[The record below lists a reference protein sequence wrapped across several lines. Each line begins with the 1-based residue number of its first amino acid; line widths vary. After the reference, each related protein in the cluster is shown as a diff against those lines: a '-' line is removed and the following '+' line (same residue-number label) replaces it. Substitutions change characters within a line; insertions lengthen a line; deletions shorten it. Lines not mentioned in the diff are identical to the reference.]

1 MSPEIARPHVRPA
14 LLKPALGVLIASVA
28 MTLVGQACAQD
39 SASTQSQSIFG
50 DRFNVNFG
58 LGMAV
63 LPRYMGADEYRS
75 QVLPMLTVQRGIFFA
90 DTARGVGLQWQSD
103 SGFGASAAL
112 NYDFG
117 RTEKNSTNRPGSN
130 ELRGMGTVKGATV
143 GDFMISQQLTPWL
156 SASAEAELRVA
167 GEKRGNRYR
176 LGFEGIAYHSQTDT
190 VTLDIDAHAG
200 DGRYNQSY
208 FGVSPIQSQR
218 TGFSRFTADSG
229 IYAYSAALAWQH
241 TFDAHWSTVASVGV
255 THYTDQTR
263 GSPLVETDAEGSGL
277 IALNYAF

>member
-1 MSPEIARPHVRPA
+1 MSPAISRTHLRSA
-14 LLKPALGVLIASVA
+14 LLKPVLTVLITSAA
-28 MTLVGQACAQD
+28 MTVAGHACAQD
-39 SASTQSQSIFG
+39 STAESQSMLG

-75 QVLPMLTVQRGIFFA
+75 QVVPMLTVQRGIFFA
-90 DTARGVGLQWQSD
+90 DTTRGLGLQWQSD

-130 ELRGMGTVKGATV
+130 ELRGMSTVKGATV
-143 GDFMISQQLTPWL
+143 GDFMVSQQLMPWL
-156 SASAEAELRVA
+156 SVSAEAELRVA
-167 GEKRGNRYR
+167 GEQRGNRYR
-176 LGFEGIAYHSQTDT
+176 LGFEGIAYHSQSDT

-200 DGRYNQSY
+200 DGRYNQTY

-218 TGFSRFTADSG
+218 TGFSRFNADSG

-241 TFDAHWSTVASVGV
+241 TFDAHWSTVVSVGV

>member
-1 MSPEIARPHVRPA
+1 V
-14 LLKPALGVLIASVA
+14 LTVLITSAA
-28 MTLVGQACAQD
+28 MTLAGQACAQD
-39 SASTQSQSIFG
+39 STAEGQSMLG

-75 QVLPMLTVQRGIFFA
+75 QVVPMLTVQRGIFFA
-90 DTARGVGLQWQSD
+90 DTTRGLGLQWQSD

-143 GDFMISQQLTPWL
+143 GDFMVSQQLMPWL
-156 SASAEAELRVA
+156 SVSAEAELRVA

-200 DGRYNQSY
+200 DGRYNQTY

-218 TGFSRFTADSG
+218 TGFSSFSADSG

>member
-1 MSPEIARPHVRPA
+1 MSPAISRTHLRSA
-14 LLKPALGVLIASVA
+14 LLKPMLTVLITSAA
-28 MTLVGQACAQD
+28 MTLASQACAQD
-39 SASTQSQSIFG
+39 STAQSQSMLG

-75 QVLPMLTVQRGIFFA
+75 QVVPMLTVQRGIFFA
-90 DTARGVGLQWQSD
+90 DTTRGLGLQWQSD

-143 GDFMISQQLTPWL
+143 GDFMVSQQLMPWL
-156 SASAEAELRVA
+156 SVSAEAELRVA
-167 GEKRGNRYR
+167 GEQRGNRYR

-200 DGRYNQSY
+200 DGRYNQTY

-218 TGFSRFTADSG
+218 TGFSRFNADSG

-241 TFDAHWSTVASVGV
+241 TFDTHWSTVASVGV

>member
-1 MSPEIARPHVRPA
+1 MSPAISRTHLRSA
-14 LLKPALGVLIASVA
+14 LLKPVLTVLITSAA
-28 MTLVGQACAQD
+28 MTLAGQACAQD
-39 SASTQSQSIFG
+39 STAQGQSILG

-63 LPRYMGADEYRS
+63 LPRYMGADECRS
-75 QVLPMLTVQRGIFFA
+75 QVVPMLTVQRGIFFA
-90 DTARGVGLQWQSD
+90 DTTRGLGLQWQSD

-130 ELRGMGTVKGATV
+130 ELIGMGTVKGATV
-143 GDFMISQQLTPWL
+143 GDFMVSQQLMPWL
-156 SASAEAELRVA
+156 SVSAEAELRVA
-167 GEKRGNRYR
+167 GEQRGNRYR

-200 DGRYNQSY
+200 DGRYNQTY

-218 TGFSRFTADSG
+218 TGFSRFNADSG

-277 IALNYAF
+277 IVLNYAF

>member
-1 MSPEIARPHVRPA
+1 MNHDLAHSHPRTA
-14 LLKPALGVLIASVA
+14 LLKPLLNTLIACA
-28 MTLVGQACAQD
+28 TMTLIGQAYAQEGD
-39 SASTQSQSIFG
+39 SAGSQSILG
-50 DRFNVNFG
+50 DKFNVNLG

-90 DTARGVGLQWQSD
+90 DTTRGLGVQFQSA

-117 RTEKNSTNRPGSN
+117 RTEKNSGNRPGSN
-130 ELRGMGTVKGATV
+130 ELRGMGTVEGATV
-143 GDFMISQQLTPWL
+143 GDFMVSQQLAPWL

-200 DGRYNQSY
+200 DSRYNQTY
-208 FGVSPIQSQR
+208 FGVSPMQSQR
-218 TGFSRFTADSG
+218 SGFSRFTADSG

-241 TFDAHWSTVASVGV
+241 TFDAHWSSVASVGV

>member
-1 MSPEIARPHVRPA
+1 V
-14 LLKPALGVLIASVA
+14 LTVLITSAA
-28 MTLVGQACAQD
+28 MTLAGQAFAQD
-39 SASTQSQSIFG
+39 STAASQSVLG

-75 QVLPMLTVQRGIFFA
+75 QVVPMLTVQRGIFFA
-90 DTARGVGLQWQSD
+90 DTTRGLGLQWQSD

-143 GDFMISQQLTPWL
+143 GDFVVSQQLMPWL
-156 SASAEAELRVA
+156 SVSAEAELRVA
-167 GEKRGNRYR
+167 GEQRGNRYR

-200 DGRYNQSY
+200 DGRYNQTY

>member
-1 MSPEIARPHVRPA
+1 MNHDLAHSHPRTA
-14 LLKPALGVLIASVA
+14 LLKPLLNTLIACA
-28 MTLVGQACAQD
+28 TMTLIGQAYAQEGD
-39 SASTQSQSIFG
+39 SAGSQSILG
-50 DRFNVNFG
+50 DKFNVNLG

-90 DTARGVGLQWQSD
+90 DTMRGLGVQFQSA

-117 RTEKNSTNRPGSN
+117 RTEKNSGNRPGSN
-130 ELRGMGTVKGATV
+130 ELRGMGTVEGATV
-143 GDFMISQQLTPWL
+143 GDFMVSQQLAPWL

-200 DGRYNQSY
+200 DSRYNQTY
-208 FGVSPIQSQR
+208 FGVSPMQSQR
-218 TGFSRFTADSG
+218 SGFSRFTADSG

-241 TFDAHWSTVASVGV
+241 TFDAHWSSVASVGV